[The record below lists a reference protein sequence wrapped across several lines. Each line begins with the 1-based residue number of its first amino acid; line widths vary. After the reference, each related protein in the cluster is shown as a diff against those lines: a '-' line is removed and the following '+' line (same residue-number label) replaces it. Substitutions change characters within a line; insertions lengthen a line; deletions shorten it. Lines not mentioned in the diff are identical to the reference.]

1 MKNKFEFNENTISA
15 TLIDELYLWIAFEGV
30 DSVSTIYK
38 SSIFNPN
45 TVYWNID
52 VVGDE
57 ITSLWQDT
65 LYIYGSLDDTTNI
78 GVKFLKT
85 SPNGFSYYVKQSG
98 INEEAVDVIVDA
110 TYVYFLT
117 PGTISGENA
126 KICKYN
132 KTSLAFVETI
142 DLTTV
147 FNANKIDID
156 RSGNLW
162 VLTATNPVILTK
174 VYYSGGWSYTSYTLS

>member
-1 MKNKFEFNENTISA
+1 MKNKFIFNENSVSY
-15 TLIDELYLWIAFEGV
+15 TLIDDNYIWIAFDGI
-30 DSVSTIYK
+30 DNISTIYK
-38 SSIFNPN
+38 SSVFNPN
-45 TVYWNID
+45 TIFWNVD
-52 VVGDE
+52 VVADE

-65 LYIYGSLDDTTNI
+65 LYVYGSLDDDTNI

-85 SPNGFSYYVKQSG
+85 SPNTFSYYVKQSG
-98 INEEAVDVIVDA
+98 INEEAIDVIVDA
-110 TYVYFLT
+110 TYIYFLT

-162 VLTATNPVILTK
+162 VLSDTNPVILTK
-174 VYYSGGWSYTSYTLS
+174 VYYSGSWLFTSYTLS

>member
-45 TVYWNID
+45 TVYWNVDI
-52 VVGDE
+52 VGDE

-65 LYIYGSLDDTTNI
+65 LYVYGSLDDDTNI
-78 GVKFLKT
+78 GVRFLKT
-85 SPNGFSYYVKQSG
+85 SPNSFSYYTIHSG
-98 INEEAVDVIVDA
+98 INEKAIDLITDA

-117 PGTISGENA
+117 PGIISGENA
-126 KICKYN
+126 KIVKYN
-132 KTSLAFVETI
+132 KTSLAYVETI

-147 FNANKIDID
+147 FNAKKIDID
-156 RSGNLW
+156 RSGNLY
-162 VLTATNPVILTK
+162 VLSDTNPVILTK
-174 VYYSGGWSYTSYTLS
+174 VSYSGGWSFTSYTLS